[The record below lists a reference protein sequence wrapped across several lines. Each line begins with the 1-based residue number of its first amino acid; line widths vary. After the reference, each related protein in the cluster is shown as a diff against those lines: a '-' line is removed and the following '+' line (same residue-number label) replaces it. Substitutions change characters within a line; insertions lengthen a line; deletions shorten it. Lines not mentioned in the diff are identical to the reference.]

1 MGSMTP
7 RLMQQNDLAEVIAIE
22 KAANQFPWS
31 LKNFEDSLQANHH
44 ATVFINEE
52 STIQA
57 YVVVQTV
64 MDEIHLLNICV
75 KPEFQGKGLGRSAL
89 NYVINYA
96 EKNSAAVILLEV
108 RSSNQRAQQLYLQSG
123 FNEMSVRAG
132 YYPSQQGREDAVL
145 MAMDLSM
152 SSLFSEH

>member
-1 MGSMTP
+1 MTP
-7 RLMQQNDLAEVIAIE
+7 HPMQQTDLVEVISIE
-22 KAANQFPWS
+22 NAANQFPWS
-31 LKNFEDSLQANHH
+31 LKNFEDSLKANHH
-44 ATVFINEE
+44 AIVFIDEDK
-52 STIQA
+52 TIQA
-57 YVVVQTV
+57 YTVVQTV

-75 KPEFQGKGLGRSAL
+75 KPESQGKGLGRSAL

-123 FNEMSVRAG
+123 FNEMSVRTG
-132 YYPSQQGREDAVL
+132 YYPSQHGREDAVL

-152 SSLFSEH
+152 NSLFAES

>member
-1 MGSMTP
+1 MLKT
-7 RLMQQNDLAEVIAIE
+7 DLIDVLSIE

-31 LKNFEDSLQANHH
+31 LKNFKDSLQANHH
-44 ATVFINEE
+44 ATVFINEDN
-52 STIQA
+52 TIQA